1 MAALTPITI
10 SRAKVELAL
19 AAAAAG
25 GDTFVN
31 DGATFF
37 AVKNAGAG
45 EATVTFT
52 VTATYIGLTIS
63 NVAVAVT
70 NDSKEYLIGPFPQ
83 AAFNDS
89 TGKVAVT
96 YSGVTSVT
104 VAAVKLPST

>member
-10 SRAKVELAL
+10 SRAGVNLAL

-25 GDTFVN
+25 GDTFAN

-37 AVKNAGAG
+37 AVKNAGSG
-45 EATVTFT
+45 SVTVTFT
-52 VTATYIGLTIS
+52 VTATYIGLTVS

-70 NDSKEYLIGPFPQ
+70 NDSNTYLIGPFPQ
-83 AAFNDS
+83 AAFNS
-89 TGKVAVT
+89 ASGTVAVA

-104 VAAVKLPST
+104 VAAVKLPSA